1 MTESIFLLFYIFII
15 SIFTFVDPIFSA
27 YSPGLVT
34 AGGSSSCLRDI
45 SAAGGALTVLLPGP
59 GGG

>member
-1 MTESIFLLFYIFII
+1 MDLLF
-15 SIFTFVDPIFSA
+15 SV

-34 AGGSSSCLRDI
+34 VGGSSSCLRDI

-59 GGG
+59 GVDDQRRMLA

>member
-1 MTESIFLLFYIFII
+1 MDLL
-15 SIFTFVDPIFSA
+15 FSA

-34 AGGSSSCLRDI
+34 AGGSSSSCSRDI
-45 SAAGGALTVLLPGP
+45 SAAGGVLTVLLPGT

>member
-1 MTESIFLLFYIFII
+1 MFII
-15 SIFTFVDPIFSA
+15 FIFTFVDPLFSA

-34 AGGSSSCLRDI
+34 AAASCLRGGGG
-45 SAAGGALTVLLPGP
+45 GGALTVLLPGT